1 MSDSD
6 IRILVEGGSM
16 TTVLSDNFNSNS
28 GGVPANWTQI
38 LDPGGSIV
46 EKKNDLTITDTT
58 GNTAGIASSKTT
70 YNPEGVVST
79 IEVQINGVK
88 ANGYAICGLIV
99 PTLPP
104 PGSPPDVELGAG
116 NDALGNVFVVAGVPG
131 GSPVVLGTAVGYSGG
146 KTTLTLKIQSGGLPS
161 DGVSVTAA
169 GYTGDKLFSD
179 LGDFSLSAFKNVAIP
194 ALVGAGNQQGQ
205 ENQAM
210 FGSITVT

>member
-1 MSDSD
+1 
-6 IRILVEGGSM
+6 M

-58 GNTAGIASSKTT
+58 GNTAGIASKTT

-79 IEVQINGVK
+79 IEVQINGVN
-88 ANGYAICGLIV
+88 ANGNAICGLIG

-116 NDALGNVFVVAGVPG
+116 IDALGNVFVVAGVPG

-169 GYTGDKLFSD
+169 GYTGDKLFSE
-179 LGDFSLSAFKNVAIP
+179 LGNFSLSAFSKVAIP
-194 ALVGAGNQQGQ
+194 AVVGASQPNQKGGQ
-205 ENQAM
+205 AR
-210 FGSITVT
+210 FGSINVSTQ

>member
-1 MSDSD
+1 
-6 IRILVEGGSM
+6 M

-58 GNTAGIASSKTT
+58 GNTAGIASSKTI

-79 IEVQINGVK
+79 IEVQINGVN
-88 ANGYAICGLIV
+88 ASGNAICGLIG

-116 NDALGNVFVVAGVPG
+116 IDALGNVFVVAGVG
-131 GSPVVLGTAVGYSGG
+131 GSPVILGTAVGYSGG

-179 LGDFSLSAFKNVAIP
+179 LGNFSLSAFKNVAYP
-194 ALVGAGNQQGQ
+194 ALVGASQPNQKGGQ
-205 ENQAM
+205 AR
-210 FGSITVT
+210 FGSITVTTE

>member
-58 GNTAGIASSKTT
+58 GNTAGIASSQTK

-79 IEVQINGVK
+79 IEVQINGVN
-88 ANGYAICGLIV
+88 ANGNAICGLIG

-104 PGSPPDVELGAG
+104 PGSSPDVELGAG
-116 NDALGNVFVVAGVPG
+116 IDALGNVFVVAGVGAGVG
-131 GSPVVLGTAVGYSGG
+131 GSPVIL
-146 KTTLTLKIQSGGLPS
+146 
-161 DGVSVTAA
+161 
-169 GYTGDKLFSD
+169 
-179 LGDFSLSAFKNVAIP
+179 
-194 ALVGAGNQQGQ
+194 
-205 ENQAM
+205 
-210 FGSITVT
+210 